1 MAHKT
6 LTISEEAYQSLSRLK
21 KNSES
26 FTRVILRLTK
36 QNEVGTLS
44 EYIKTVEPDEEL
56 ARSIEQASR
65 RLRSLR
71 LQRVKL

>member
-56 ARSIEQASR
+56 ARSIEQTSR